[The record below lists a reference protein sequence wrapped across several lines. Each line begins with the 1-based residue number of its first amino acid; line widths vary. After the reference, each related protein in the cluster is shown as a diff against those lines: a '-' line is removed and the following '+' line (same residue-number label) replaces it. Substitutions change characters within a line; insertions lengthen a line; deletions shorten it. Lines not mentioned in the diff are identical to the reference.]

1 MGRLNFKFSCRVNK
15 QERLLT
21 GLSREWLEIEGGVSS
36 GLFRRATRTGA
47 GAQMGIGVDP
57 TLGPLSGRVKVDT
70 RLLSAF
76 QNKQTEQLSLLLGV
90 GEQRVTLQLNQV

>member
-1 MGRLNFKFSCRVNK
+1 
-15 QERLLT
+15 
-21 GLSREWLEIEGGVSS
+21 
-36 GLFRRATRTGA
+36 
-47 GAQMGIGVDP
+47 
-57 TLGPLSGRVKVDT
+57 VDT